1 MNEEHNP
8 QPAAEPSPRIA
19 IGRFLEI
26 QLRVARV
33 IAAERIPKTDFLLK
47 LEVDL
52 GDERRQ
58 LVAGIA
64 ARYSPEELVGKQV
77 IVVANLEPA
86 TIRGVQSQGMLLAA
100 DDGGGPVVA
109 TFEVEVRPGTQVR

>member
-1 MNEEHNP
+1 VNED
-8 QPAAEPSPRIA
+8 QTRIA

-26 QLRVARV
+26 QLRTARV
-33 IAAERIPKTDFLLK
+33 VAAERVPKTDFLLK

-52 GDERRQ
+52 GSERRQ

-86 TIRGVQSQGMLLAA
+86 MIRGIQSQGMLLAA
-100 DDGGGPVVA
+100 DDGNGPAVA
-109 TFEVEVRPGTQVR
+109 TFEVDVSPGTRVR